1 MKIYKNHISV
11 PNSVES
17 CLELI
22 RGIAFGYDG
31 ETTVEGLKSLIDEM
45 ANLAKDGQKFLL
57 ENKIHQ
63 EFIHVDEDYIY
74 ADLEE
79 IIDAAE

>member
-1 MKIYKNHISV
+1 MKIYKNGWSTS
-11 PNSVES
+11 NSVES

-22 RGIAFGYDG
+22 RAIAFDYDG
-31 ETTVEGLKSLIDEM
+31 ETTVTGLKSLIDEM
-45 ANLAKDGQKFLL
+45 SNLAKDGQKFLL

-63 EFIHVDEDYIY
+63 EFVHVDENYIY

>member
-22 RGIAFGYDG
+22 RGIAFNYDG
-31 ETTVEGLKSLIDEM
+31 NTTLDGLKDLIDEM
-45 ANLAKDGQKFLL
+45 ADLAKDGQKFLL

-63 EFIHVDEDYIY
+63 EFVHVDEDYIY

>member
-1 MKIYKNHISV
+1 MKIYKNFVSES
-11 PNSVES
+11 NSVES

-22 RGIAFGYDG
+22 RAIAFDYDG
-31 ETTVEGLKSLIDEM
+31 ETTVAGLKSLIDEM

-63 EFIHVDEDYIY
+63 KFVRVDEDYVM
-74 ADLEE
+74 E
-79 IIDAAE
+79 DA

>member
-1 MKIYKNHISV
+1 MKIYKNGWCVS
-11 PNSVES
+11 NSVES

-22 RGIAFGYDG
+22 RGIAFDYDG

-63 EFIHVDEDYIY
+63 EFIHIDEDYIY
-74 ADLEE
+74 E
-79 IIDAAE
+79 

>member
-1 MKIYKNHISV
+1 MKIYKNHINT

-22 RGIAFGYDG
+22 RAIAFGYDG
-31 ETTVEGLKSLIDEM
+31 EITVEGLKSLIDEM

-74 ADLEE
+74 E
-79 IIDAAE
+79 

>member
-1 MKIYKNHISV
+1 MKIYRNHIST

-17 CLELI
+17 CLEMVVAL
-22 RGIAFGYDG
+22 AVGYDG
-31 ETTVEGLKSLIDEM
+31 ETTVEGLKLLIDEM

-63 EFIHVDEDYIY
+63 EFVHVGEDYIY
-74 ADLEE
+74 E
-79 IIDAAE
+79 

>member
-1 MKIYKNHISV
+1 MKIYKNHIST

-17 CLELI
+17 CLEMVVAL
-22 RGIAFGYDG
+22 AVGYDG

-45 ANLAKDGQKFLL
+45 ADFAKDGMKFLH
-57 ENKIHQ
+57 EEKIYQ
-63 EFIHVDEDYIY
+63 EFVHVNEDYIY

>member
-22 RGIAFGYDG
+22 RGIAFNYDG
-31 ETTVEGLKSLIDEM
+31 ETTLDGLKDLIDEM
-45 ANLAKDGQKFLL
+45 AELAKDGQKFLL

-63 EFIHVDEDYIY
+63 EFIHVNEDYIY
-74 ADLEE
+74 E
-79 IIDAAE
+79 

>member
-1 MKIYKNHISV
+1 MIIYKNHISK

-22 RGIAFGYDG
+22 VGLAVGYDG
-31 ETTVEGLKSLIDEM
+31 ETTVAGLKSLIDEM

-63 EFIHVDEDYIY
+63 NFVHVDEDYIY
-74 ADLEE
+74 G
-79 IIDAAE
+79 

>member
-22 RGIAFGYDG
+22 RGIAFNYDG
-31 ETTVEGLKSLIDEM
+31 ETTLDGLKDLIDEM
-45 ANLAKDGQKFLL
+45 AELAKDGQKFLL
-57 ENKIHQ
+57 ENKIYQ
-63 EFIHVDEDYIY
+63 EFVHVDEDYIY

>member
-1 MKIYKNHISV
+1 MKIYKNGWCV

-22 RGIAFGYDG
+22 RGIAFDYDG
-31 ETTVEGLKSLIDEM
+31 ETTIAGLKSLIDEM
-45 ANLAKDGQKFLL
+45 SNLAKDGQEFLL

-63 EFIHVDEDYIY
+63 EFVHVDKDYIY
-74 ADLEE
+74 G
-79 IIDAAE
+79 